1 MPPWK
6 TQDIKMIKGHC
17 GINSRKINLTQLTS
31 IPSWVWLIIGLIGL
45 GLTAH
50 EDIFARIKARQ
61 AALELH
67 GTISN

>member
-1 MPPWK
+1 MK
-6 TQDIKMIKGHC
+6 
-17 GINSRKINLTQLTS
+17 QLKR

-45 GLTAH
+45 GLTANKG
-50 EDIFARIKARQ
+50 IFALLKARQ